1 MSGKPGDRATVRNR
15 SRRKPPELGRLT
27 DAHGGT
33 GLAAHPLFM
42 VSRLLRVLHHDPPER
57 GDLRQTGNRDK
68 KKPRTREGSGTKYS
82 IRKNLDY
89 FLYLMAVPV
98 SLTVTVLIPQM
109 QFMS

>member
-1 MSGKPGDRATVRNR
+1 MRDSRGKRETV
-15 SRRKPPELGRLT
+15 K
-27 DAHGGT
+27 
-33 GLAAHPLFM
+33 
-42 VSRLLRVLHHDPPER
+42 
-57 GDLRQTGNRDK
+57 K
-68 KKPRTREGSGTKYS
+68 KKPRTRWGSGTKYS